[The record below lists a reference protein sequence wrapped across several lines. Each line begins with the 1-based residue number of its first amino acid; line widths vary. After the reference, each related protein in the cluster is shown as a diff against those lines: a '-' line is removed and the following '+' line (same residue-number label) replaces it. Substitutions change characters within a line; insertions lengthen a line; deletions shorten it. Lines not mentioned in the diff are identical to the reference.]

1 MVILAFDTSSDF
13 LCASV
18 LEGDPSQGPDALRLL
33 ATRDHPCRRQ
43 SNVEL
48 VQSLGEALGE
58 AGLAFGDVDAFLVGR
73 GPGSFTGVRIGVATA
88 KGLSLGAQRPL
99 YGASTLDACAWRA
112 WKAGVRGLIGVVLD
126 AMRREIY
133 PGLFSLDE
141 TGAHR
146 LFDAETVSKVPSAVA
161 AWATREDASRI
172 QLTGDGLGK
181 YRQAFAEAGLARALD
196 EELWHPSG
204 EGLALSLAAP
214 WNFDASDPGDPALL
228 LPIYTRLSDAEEN
241 ELKRLGL
248 PEPESA
254 RTTGVADALADR
266 HLQIRPLGL
275 ADLPALALLEQAM
288 YSESP
293 HTPWSEAM
301 FQDELGDP
309 AHPWWV
315 AHDQGRLIAYAGGR
329 LCGSDLEILDVV
341 VEPARRREG
350 IAKRLLARVA
360 ASGLALGART
370 ASLEVFEGN
379 AEARRLYDALSFV
392 EVGRRP
398 DYYGTGGD
406 ALVLSVDLPLAG
418 GDEVLCETALP
429 ERPWPP
435 APIERTA
442 AERETLAALGD
453 LILAIESS
461 CDETAMA
468 VATSTGEVLAQV
480 VASQIDFHARFG
492 GVVPEIASRKHTE
505 ALVGVFEEAMAK
517 AGEALGMSAL
527 RASEL
532 KAVAVTQGP
541 GLVGA
546 LVVGIAF
553 AKGLAATADLALVG
567 VNHLEGHLFANLV
580 VNPELAPPFVA
591 SLVSGGHTML
601 VLVRRWGDYE
611 ILGQTI
617 DDAVGEAFDK
627 VAKALGLGY
636 PGGPAISRLAKEGDP
651 KAIDFPRALLHSH
664 GLDFSLSG
672 LKTSV
677 VTYLEGKARA
687 KERVNAADVAASFQA
702 AVIDVQVAKAL
713 RAVEEAGVR
722 DFCLGGGVA
731 ANEAL
736 RRSLARALEARGV
749 RVTVPPIDACTDNAL
764 MIALVAARKLRAGET
779 SPLTLDADPNL
790 PLSRDASP
798 RRDA

>member
-18 LEGDPSQGPDALRLL
+18 LEGDPARGHGALRLL

-48 VQSLGEALGE
+48 VRSLEEALAE
-58 AGLAFGDVDAFLVGR
+58 AGLAFDDVDAYLVGR
-73 GPGSFTGVRIGVATA
+73 GPGSFTGVRIGVACA
-88 KGLSLGAQRPL
+88 KGLSLGAQKPL
-99 YGASTLDACAWRA
+99 FGASTLDACAWRA
-112 WKAGVRGLIGVVLD
+112 WRVGARGLLGVVLD
-126 AMRREIY
+126 AMRREVY
-133 PGLFSLDE
+133 PGLFSLDD

-146 LFDAETVSKVPSAVA
+146 LFDAETVSKVPVAVE
-161 AWATREDASRI
+161 AWASRDDAGRI
-172 QLTGDGLGK
+172 TLTGDGLVK
-181 YRQAFAEAGLARALD
+181 YRDAFAASGLATTLP

-204 EGLALSLAAP
+204 EGLALSFAAP
-214 WNFDASDPGDPALL
+214 WNFDEDDPGDPALL
-228 LPIYTRLSDAEEN
+228 LPVYTRLSDAEEN

-254 RTTGVADALADR
+254 RITGVADALADR

-275 ADLPALALLEQAM
+275 ADLSALALLEDAVFA
-288 YSESP
+288 ESS

-301 FQDELGDP
+301 FQEELADP

-315 AHDQGRLIAYAGGR
+315 AHDQGRLVAYAGGR

-379 AEARRLYDALSFV
+379 GEARRLYDALGFV
-392 EVGRRP
+392 EVGRRR
-398 DYYGTGGD
+398 DYYGTGKD

-418 GDEVLCETALP
+418 GDEVLAETALP
-429 ERPWPP
+429 ARPWPP
-435 APIERTA
+435 APLERPA
-442 AERETLAALGD
+442 PERAKLEELGD
-453 LILAIESS
+453 LILAIETS
-461 CDETAMA
+461 CDETAMS
-468 VATSTGEVLAQV
+468 VATVEGEVLSQV

-517 AGEALGMSAL
+517 AGEALGMRAL
-527 RASEL
+527 TASEL
-532 KAVAVTQGP
+532 SAVAVTQGP

-553 AKGLAATADLALVG
+553 AKGLAAAAGLKLVG

-580 VNPELAPPFVA
+580 VNPELTPPFVA

-601 VLVRRWGDYE
+601 VLVRDWGAYE

-636 PGGPAISRLAKEGDP
+636 PGGPAISRLAARGNP
-651 KAIDFPRALLHSH
+651 KAIDFPRALLHTH

-687 KERVNAADVAASFQA
+687 KESVNAADVAASFQA
-702 AVIDVQVAKAL
+702 AVVDVQVAKAL

-736 RRSLARALEARGV
+736 RQSLARALEARGV
-749 RVTVPPIDACTDNAL
+749 RVSVPPIDACTDNAL
-764 MIALVAARKLRAGET
+764 MIALVGARKLRAGET
-779 SPLTLDADPNL
+779 SPLTMDADPNL
-790 PLSRDASP
+790 PL
-798 RRDA
+798 

>member
-1 MVILAFDTSSDF
+1 MVILSFDTSSDF

-18 LEGDPSQGPDALRLL
+18 LEGDPSSGPGALRLL

-48 VQSLGEALGE
+48 VGSLAEALDE
-58 AGLAFGDVDAFLVGR
+58 AGLAFDDVDAYLVGR

-88 KGLSLGAQRPL
+88 KGLALGARKPL
-99 YGASTLDACAWRA
+99 FGASTLDACAWRA

-126 AMRREIY
+126 AMRREVY
-133 PGLFSLDE
+133 PGLFSLDD

-146 LFDAETVSKVPSAVA
+146 LFDAETVSKVPVAVA
-161 AWATREDASRI
+161 AWAAHPDAARI
-172 QLTGDGLGK
+172 TLTGDGLVK
-181 YRQAFAEAGLARALD
+181 YRDAFAEAGLATVLS

-204 EGLALSLAAP
+204 EGLALAFCAP
-214 WNFDASDPGDPALL
+214 WNYDASDPGDPALL
-228 LPIYTRLSDAEEN
+228 LPLYTRLSDAEEN

-248 PEPESA
+248 PEPKSA
-254 RTTGVADALADR
+254 RVTGVADALADR

-275 ADLPALALLEQAM
+275 ADLPALALLEDAVF
-288 YSESP
+288 SGSA

-301 FQDELGDP
+301 FQDELADP
-309 AHPWWV
+309 AHPWWI

-370 ASLEVFEGN
+370 ASLEVLEQN
-379 AEARRLYDALSFV
+379 AEARRLYEALGFS
-392 EVGRRP
+392 EVGRRR
-398 DYYGTGGD
+398 DYYGPGAD
-406 ALVLSVDLPLAG
+406 ALVLSASLPLAG
-418 GDEVLCETALP
+418 GDEVLAETALP
-429 ERPWPP
+429 KRPWPP
-435 APIERTA
+435 APLARTD
-442 AERETLAALGD
+442 AERERLAELSG
-453 LILAIESS
+453 LILAIETS
-461 CDETAMA
+461 CDETAMS
-468 VATSTGEVLAQV
+468 VATAEGEVLSQV

-505 ALVGVFEEAMAK
+505 ALVGVYEEAMAK
-517 AGEALGMSAL
+517 AGEALGMRAL

-532 KAVAVTQGP
+532 AAVAVTQGP

-553 AKGLAATADLALVG
+553 AKGLAATAGLALIG

-580 VNPELAPPFVA
+580 VNPGLEPPFVA

-601 VLVRRWGDYE
+601 VLVHAWGDYE

-636 PGGPAISRLAKEGDP
+636 PGGPAISRLAKEGNP
-651 KAIDFPRALLHSH
+651 KAIDFPRALLHTH

-677 VTYLEGKARA
+677 VTYLDGKARA

-702 AVIDVQVAKAL
+702 AVVDVQVAKAL
-713 RAVEEAGVR
+713 RAVEAAGVA

-736 RRSLARALEARGV
+736 RHSLARALEARGV

-764 MIALVAARKLRAGET
+764 MIALVGARKLRAGET
-779 SPLTLDADPNL
+779 SPLTMDADPNL
-790 PLSRDASP
+790 PL
-798 RRDA
+798 